1 MADEKEP
8 LSERLVAPRPTERSF
23 VPLPKVDLSRP
34 QTETKGEAKA
44 KGTRPRG
51 IPSPKV
57 NPEMAQEFAEE
68 VNTKIT
74 SGRSRMRWFANHL
87 MLFVVGIVTT
97 VTLQLTIFSDIEA
110 IYFQLP
116 LVGWVGI
123 LALHASYAMGPML
136 RRSDKESQLK
146 AVIPKSLSDDENGG

>member
-1 MADEKEP
+1 
-8 LSERLVAPRPTERSF
+8 
-23 VPLPKVDLSRP
+23 
-34 QTETKGEAKA
+34 
-44 KGTRPRG
+44 
-51 IPSPKV
+51 
-57 NPEMAQEFAEE
+57 MAQEFAEE

-97 VTLQLTIFSDIEA
+97 VTLQFTIFSDIEA

-146 AVIPKSLSDDENGG
+146 AVIPKGLSDDENGG